1 MMMSRNALEILMML
15 FNVVEDGDK
24 FMIEILKLL
33 IKTLRKSGIF
43 LTLSLHQ
50 SRLLFKDALN

>member
-33 IKTLRKSGIF
+33 IKTLQKSGIF

-50 SRLLFKDALN
+50 SRLLFKDALS